1 MGHSIQRKA
10 AADES
15 PRTSLGKAAAKTIVK
30 KGPRPA
36 IYRPTMLAELEIPQS
51 SDINCIENLCYI
63 LDSNLRNSKMHTSKK
78 EQLSQNLAEN
88 SKALGKNTMKNLIRL
103 MHLRY
108 EADIEGKGYWAKYLI
123 NVSHKPLHNTFFY

>member
-15 PRTSLGKAAAKTIVK
+15 PRTSLDKAAAKTIVK

-51 SDINCIENLCYI
+51 QAMNCIENLCYI
-63 LDSNLRNSKMHTSKK
+63 LDSNLRNGKKHTS
-78 EQLSQNLAEN
+78 
-88 SKALGKNTMKNLIRL
+88 
-103 MHLRY
+103 
-108 EADIEGKGYWAKYLI
+108 
-123 NVSHKPLHNTFFY
+123 